1 MELNLHK
8 QSVASCELMLDTAAE
23 HSIECDMLLP
33 DYCPDIVRVLC
44 CRVDTSAVDC
54 RISKGVFVVE
64 GTAAV
69 EICYMAE
76 VGGVR
81 RCSCKIPFIK
91 SFDIKRQPQK
101 PIWSVNAR
109 QGHINCRAASRRR
122 LDVRG
127 AIVITAKV
135 YDTAGQQA
143 VSNAEGMGVQLCKS
157 EKPAVEIANQL
168 SRQLNSVEMLTL
180 PNGKTAAEIVSM
192 RCTPTVTDARVMAS
206 RILLKGEM
214 NVHLL
219 YKPELD
225 SALLETADYNLPISY
240 VLDADDLSDDMRC
253 EAAMQCISAE
263 CIIDEDQQEMRFES
277 QLLAMVRLYRPI
289 VLTGAVDSFST
300 LYPTQNMVTALKVPK
315 NFSALA
321 ERSAVKD
328 RIELPQGFERLID
341 LRADVT
347 ESATEHQG
355 DEAVISAKIKFTG
368 IMQAE
373 DTPADAFSHICDAK
387 ITLPL
392 KCNSCELLINPT
404 AAAAYGVIT
413 DGMLELCCDFIV
425 SGAVIEWENQNFIT
439 DLEVDIST
447 PRQSDPTLGMVI
459 YYAEAGER
467 VWDIAKRFGA
477 LPDSIIADNAL
488 KSDIIESDMP
498 LIIPAV

>member
-8 QSVASCELMLDTAAE
+8 QAVASCELMLDSAAE
-23 HSIECDMLLP
+23 QSIECDMLLP

-64 GTAAV
+64 GTAAIEV
-69 EICYMAE
+69 CYMAD

-81 RCSCKIPFIK
+81 RCSCKIPFIR

-101 PIWSVNAR
+101 PIWSVNVR
-109 QGHINCRAASRRR
+109 QGHINCRAASKRR

-135 YDTAGQQA
+135 YDMAGQQTIA
-143 VSNAEGMGVQLCKS
+143 HAEGMGVQLCKV
-157 EKPAVEIANQL
+157 EDKAVEISDQIE
-168 SRQLNSVEMLTL
+168 RQLNSVEMLTSAS
-180 PNGKTAAEIVSM
+180 GKPITEIVSV
-192 RCTPTVTDARVMAS
+192 RCFPTVTDARVMAS

-214 NVHLL
+214 NIHLL

-225 SALLETADYNLPISY
+225 SAMLETADYNLPLSY
-240 VLDADDLSDDMRC
+240 VLDAEELSDDMRC

-263 CIIDEDQQEMRFES
+263 CLLDDDREEMRLET
-277 QLLAMVRLYRPI
+277 QLLATVRLYRPI
-289 VLTGAVDSFST
+289 VLTGATDSFST
-300 LYPTQNMVTALKVPK
+300 IYPTQNMMTTLKVPK
-315 NFSALA
+315 NVASIT
-321 ERSAVKD
+321 ERATVKEK
-328 RIELPQGFERLID
+328 IELPQGFERLID

-347 ESATEHQG
+347 ESATEYQQDG
-355 DEAVISAKIKFTG
+355 AVISAKIKFNG

-373 DTPADAFSHICDAK
+373 DTPADAFSHICDARLV
-387 ITLPL
+387 LPL
-392 KCNSCELLINPT
+392 NCSNCELLTNP
-404 AAAAYGVIT
+404 AAALAHGVIS

-425 SGAVIEWENQNFIT
+425 SGVLIEWENKNFIT
-439 DLEVDIST
+439 DLEVDINK
-447 PRQSDPTLGMVI
+447 PRQSDPMLGMII
-459 YYAEAGER
+459 YYAEAGEQ

-477 LPDSIIADNAL
+477 LPESIISDNAL
-488 KSDIIESDMP
+488 KSDIIENDMP